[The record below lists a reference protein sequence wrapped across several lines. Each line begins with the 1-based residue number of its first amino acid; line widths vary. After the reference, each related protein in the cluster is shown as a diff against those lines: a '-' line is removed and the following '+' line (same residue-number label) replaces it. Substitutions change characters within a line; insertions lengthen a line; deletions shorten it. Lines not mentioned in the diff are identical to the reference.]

1 MTDDT
6 LEEIE
11 LKNGTTAPKALIAT
25 TTLALDDLLRT
36 NMLTVIELIEK
47 AKNKNYKM
55 FGNSELVVKT
65 TSLMEDGQIHE
76 SVKNIILSSFTG
88 ERFNLKRVF
97 PLKEKLPSTINIGDK
112 VKTTVFH
119 NERYKFGFTGIV
131 DDKRNAVISVMG
143 HVYRGIG
150 KSDKEYLAD
159 IVSADL
165 EVIPHNENPGEI
177 YKQHVDNTCVEC
189 NYFNREGNSIQIVKD
204 FESGNMHKQPC
215 NAPHGYLTQNY
226 PDCCIGICHVLTDD
240 MRKKL

>member
-11 LKNGTTAPKALIAT
+11 LKNGTTAPKALIVT

-55 FGNSELVVKT
+55 FGNSELVVET

-159 IVSADL
+159 IVSSDL

-177 YKQHVDNTCVEC
+177 YKQNNGDSCYKC
-189 NYFNREGNSIQIVKD
+189 DYYNRNGNNRQVIVNPD
-204 FESGNMHKQPC
+204 TGDMHTQSC
-215 NAPHGYLTQNY
+215 NAPFGYLTQNY
-226 PDCCIGICHVLTDD
+226 PNCCIGSVHILSCD